1 MPFLGSKDAPDTA
14 SAHAGADLG
23 KTTLGHR
30 IFTIQELTKYI
41 LGAIPE
47 HKLGAILIRAIAPKP
62 VETSALKIHKFCF
75 VLLGYWLD
83 LAWL

>member
-23 KTTLGHR
+23 KTTLGQI
-30 IFTIQELTKYI
+30 IFTIQELTQYI

-47 HKLGAILIRAIAPKP
+47 HSSSEACSVGVKNLNNSETCSITGARGGAHNLRP
-62 VETSALKIHKFCF
+62 
-75 VLLGYWLD
+75 
-83 LAWL
+83 